1 MKLII
6 RIACS
11 LLPLALLSACTT
23 DFSGV
28 RVDDFRVDSLRMASM
43 STIRIHASLK
53 ITNPT
58 RQAILLRTADF
69 DVSVDDGVF
78 AHLRLL
84 GEVPVPAGSSEFR
97 PVPLE
102 LQITDWLA
110 VIGFGK
116 INADNLEKQLD
127 KFVLNGDLHLKA
139 GVWRRTLKVKNRTL
153 KQLAGAE

>member
-1 MKLII
+1 MKPII
-6 RIACS
+6 RIACAL
-11 LLPLALLSACTT
+11 LLPALMSACTT
-23 DFSGV
+23 DFSEV
-28 RVDDFRVDSLRMASM
+28 RVDDFRVDSLRMASI

-53 ITNPT
+53 IKNPT
-58 RQAILLRTADF
+58 RQAIVLRAADF

-84 GEVPVPAGSSEFR
+84 DEVPVPAGSSDFR

-110 VIGFGK
+110 VIGLGK
-116 INADNLEKQLD
+116 INVDNLEKHLD
-127 KFVLNGDLHLKA
+127 SFVLNGDLHLKA
-139 GVWRRTLKVKNRTL
+139 GVWRRTLKVENRTL